1 MPRLITSFMVVT
13 SSKKSRMPER
23 GMSRTVAF
31 RRSRSD
37 GEPFIGAGLVH
48 QHAEALVGLQHEMGR
63 GGQNAFEGRKPLAH
77 ERRHLPQRATL
88 HEQQQVVRAAHRSE
102 EHTSELQ
109 SPMDLV

>member
-1 MPRLITSFMVVT
+1 MARLITSFMVGT
-13 SSKKSRMPER
+13 RSKKSRMPER

-48 QHAEALVGLQHEMGR
+48 QHAEALVSLQHEMGR
-63 GGQNAFEGRKPLAH
+63 GGQHAFEGREPFAH
-77 ERRHLPQRATL
+77 EGCYLAQRATL
-88 HEQQQVVRAAHRSE
+88 HEQQQVVCAARPE

-109 SPMDLV
+109 S